1 MTFALI
7 ATGGT
12 IACTTVADGSL
23 VPTVSGQQLVE
34 SLDDSPADAQSFDVI
49 EFRQLDSSSITLAD
63 LDELLACVQS
73 QLARDEIEGVLITHG
88 TDSMEETALAL
99 SLFDLG
105 SGPIVVTGAQRSFD
119 HPQGDGP
126 RNLRDALELLRTKNS
141 GVWVQFG
148 GRTIA
153 GRGARKWHT
162 SHLNGFEELPVGE
175 PLHAPLS
182 LAPLAPHTVSIIAAY
197 PGSDA
202 SLVDA
207 SLTHSSGLI
216 IEALGSGN
224 MGEEMGTGVARA
236 LQEGVPVV
244 ISTRTPYG
252 TTKLAYGGAGGGATL
267 GELGAVASGAFRAG
281 QARIML
287 AAALATGTPVADI
300 FAQAPAA
307 RTYTAD

>member
-12 IACTTVADGSL
+12 IACTTTHDGSL
-23 VPTVSGQQLVE
+23 VPTVSGQQL
-34 SLDDSPADAQSFDVI
+34 ADYLLGSQATAHSIDVI

-63 LDELLACVQS
+63 LDELLLCVRE
-73 QLARDEIEGVLITHG
+73 QLARPEIDGVLITHG

-105 SGPIVVTGAQRSFD
+105 AGPIVLTGAQRAFD
-119 HPQGDGP
+119 HPGADGP
-126 RNLRDALELLRTKNS
+126 RNLRDAYELLRTKDS

-175 PLHAPLS
+175 PLHAPLP
-182 LAPLAPHTVSIIAAY
+182 LTPLAPQTVSIIAAY

-202 SLVDA
+202 ALIDA
-207 SLTHSSGLI
+207 SLPHSSGLV

-252 TTKLAYGGAGGGATL
+252 ATKLAYGGAGGGATL
-267 GELGAVASGAFRAG
+267 GELGAVASGSFRAG
-281 QARIML
+281 QARILL
-287 AAALATGTPVADI
+287 AAALATGTPVADV
-300 FAQAPAA
+300 FAQAPASQ
-307 RTYTAD
+307 RYTAG

>member
-12 IACTTVADGSL
+12 IACTTARDGSL
-23 VPTVSGQQLVE
+23 IPTVNGHQLAE
-34 SLDDSPADAQSFDVI
+34 SLGPDIEVV
-49 EFRQLDSSSITLAD
+49 EFRALDSSSITLAD
-63 LDELLACVQS
+63 LDELLACVRD
-73 QLARDEIEGVLITHG
+73 QLARPGIEGVLITHG

-105 SGPIVVTGAQRSFD
+105 AGPIVLTGAQRAFD
-119 HPQGDGP
+119 HPSGDGP
-126 RNLRDALELLRTKNS
+126 RNLHDAYDLVRSGKP

-148 GRTIA
+148 GRTIP

-162 SHLNGFEELPVGE
+162 SHLAGFEELPVGDPTVP
-175 PLHAPLS
+175 PLP
-182 LAPLAPHTVSIIAAY
+182 LAPLAEHPVDIIAAY
-197 PGSDA
+197 PGA
-202 SLVDA
+202 GAALVDA
-207 SLTHSSGLI
+207 SLPHSSGLV

-236 LQEGVPVV
+236 LQAGVPVV

-252 TTKLAYGGAGGGATL
+252 ATKLAYGGAGGGATL
-267 GELGAVASGAFRAG
+267 GELGAVASGGFRAG

-287 AAALATGTPVADI
+287 AAALATGTPAGLL
-300 FAQAPAA
+300 FNAAPHSAA
-307 RTYTAD
+307 YTAS